1 MGARDWATLLVLSWL
16 WGSSFLFFKV
26 LGHSLPPFTI
36 VLGRLGLAACVLNL
50 VLAARGQ
57 GLRRHMPWR
66 DFAVL
71 GVLNS
76 VVPFALFAWGE
87 TFITSGMA
95 AMLNATTPLWA
106 VLLAHAV
113 RTERLTWARAAGVAL
128 GLAGVAVLVGPAAAL
143 GVRAGL
149 PGMIA
154 CLFAAALYAVS
165 GQYVRRLHAVPPL
178 QVAAGQL
185 TAGAV
190 IVLPLAAVFERFWLL
205 PAPDA
210 KVWGALGGLA
220 VLGTAFAY
228 MLFYR
233 LVARAGATRAMLVT
247 FLLPVTG
254 LLLGWAVLGESVPG
268 RAWPGMALIGAGL
281 AAIDGGLLRRM
292 RLPT

>member
-1 MGARDWATLLVLSWL
+1 MGGRDWVSLLVLSWL

-36 VLGRLGLAACVLNL
+36 VLGRLAVAAFVLNL
-50 VLAARGQ
+50 VLATRGQ
-57 GLRRHMPWR
+57 GLRRSMQWR

-71 GVLNS
+71 GALNS
-76 VVPFALFAWGE
+76 VVPFTLFAWGE

-128 GLAGVAVLVGPAAAL
+128 GLSGVAVLVGPAAVL

-149 PGMIA
+149 PGMAA
-154 CLFAAALYAVS
+154 CLLAAAFYAVS
-165 GQYVRRLHAVPPL
+165 GQYVRRLRAVPPL

-185 TAGAV
+185 TAGAL
-190 IVLPLAAVFERFWLL
+190 IVLPLAAGFERFWRL
-205 PAPDA
+205 PVPDLTI
-210 KVWGALGGLA
+210 WGALGGLS
-220 VLGTAFAY
+220 VLGTAAAY

-233 LVARAGATRAMLVT
+233 LVASAGATRAMLVT

-254 LLLGWAVLGESVPG
+254 LLLGWAVLGEAVPG

-292 RLPT
+292 GLRP